1 MRLRGCISCLLPGRK
16 PPTKTLTS
24 NVSGDNDNPAPIP
37 VSLAL
42 FSILFLFDD
51 HRSIEF
57 PIESEREH
65 LRTKLRSSLER
76 ERYATRKILLEKKMV
91 RWGKRR
97 GREGGGGEGG
107 GGSSNSEENG
117 LVYLKILGRAA
128 RCLGRRGLD
137 ETLSIFAP
145 ARSPPPPAIASP
157 RASSRPFEPLCQSLR
172 QPPRGSSSRDSS
184 SRPRT
189 SVPGKR
195 RETVP
200 PDRGGRW

>member
-65 LRTKLRSSLER
+65 RNEAEIFSR
-76 ERYATRKILLEKKMV
+76 TRKIRDKENSPRKKNGEMGEET
-91 RWGKRR
+91 RKGGRGRR
-97 GREGGGGEGG
+97 GA

>member
-1 MRLRGCISCLLPGRK
+1 MITITRPLSPSLSPFSRSFSFSTITDR
-16 PPTKTLTS
+16 S
-24 NVSGDNDNPAPIP
+24 NFQSNPNE
-37 VSLAL
+37 
-42 FSILFLFDD
+42 
-51 HRSIEF
+51 SIE
-57 PIESEREH
+57 
-65 LRTKLRSSLER
+65 TKLRSSLER

-97 GREGGGGEGG
+97 GREGGGGWRG